1 MKKNEITLRNWLR
14 RYLISMF
21 VLLVVL
27 FAFAQSR
34 LVSMLTQRAEQ
45 SIQKSIFIAES
56 GIEEYLESVDGI
68 IYESLYGGT
77 SKNAVNQY
85 RVLKDE
91 TDMLLLSEARQN
103 VLASLNS
110 IVSWSDLIDFIL
122 VYTEREDGP
131 AWLGTGISDSFLE
144 RKEVSEIIQSKIDT
158 GEINQLRRYWI
169 AQGKEKNYMMRTM
182 KIEGSYFVIC
192 VSQRAI
198 LRSLNHA
205 EYAKNSISFAAESDG
220 SVMFASEHL
229 GIGLPPSQEGTYI
242 TIDGKSYL
250 QTGCISER
258 TGYYF
263 GILTEKD
270 GILSGLWVYQLP
282 FFVFSLF
289 LIIMI
294 PLMFILLHKDMEKP
308 IAEIASTMNLISEGE
323 GDARVRENFRFVEL
337 SKLAHAFNHMIDRVN
352 KLKIEKYEVQLEA
365 QKATMQYLQMQIKP
379 HFYANA
385 LNVIYSLA
393 QRKDYET
400 IQKMSSAIVNYS
412 RYMFHDANE
421 MVEVQREI
429 QHVRYY
435 MEIQEIRYMMQIQC
449 DIIMEPGTEHALIPT
464 FVIQNFV
471 ENSVKYGF
479 TTQKSCQIH
488 IRVTAD
494 EELEELTILTRDNG
508 AGFSEEILTREWTK
522 KSEDGHVGLNNVYKR
537 LKLIYGEKAS
547 IQLCNDHGA
556 VAVIKVPYIAL

>member
-1 MKKNEITLRNWLR
+1 MKKKEITLRNWLR

-158 GEINQLRRYWI
+158 GEISQLRRYWI

-198 LRSLNHA
+198 LRSLKNA

-220 SVMFASEHL
+220 SVIFASEHL

-242 TIDGKSYL
+242 TIDGKRYL

-263 GILTEKD
+263 GILTQKD
-270 GILSGLWVYQLP
+270 GILSGLWVYRLP

-323 GDARVRENFRFVEL
+323 EDARVRESFRFVEL
-337 SKLAHAFNHMIDRVN
+337 SKLSHAFNHMIDRVN

-508 AGFSEEILTREWTK
+508 AGFSGEILTREWTE

-547 IQLCNDHGA
+547 IQLYNDHGA
-556 VAVIKVPYIAL
+556 AAVIKVPYIAL